1 MLQDTKVEGM
11 VRMAD
16 MKDDFY
22 YLDEEN
28 YQVIGQK
35 NGRQYKL
42 GDDVNIKVK
51 NINIAKKQID
61 FVLNED
67 D

>member
-1 MLQDTKVEGM
+1 
-11 VRMAD
+11 